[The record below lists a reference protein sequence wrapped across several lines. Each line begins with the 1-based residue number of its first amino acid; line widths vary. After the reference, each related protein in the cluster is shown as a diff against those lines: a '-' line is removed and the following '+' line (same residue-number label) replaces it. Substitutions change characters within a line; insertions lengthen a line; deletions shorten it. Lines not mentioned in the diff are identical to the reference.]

1 MMTRV
6 RGRKVA
12 AGVFLT
18 VTVTNHEHGLPS
30 TARSLA
36 RSRFSPL
43 SSFASQQILIAA
55 LLPLC
60 YGGRRHVRQGT
71 RMLATEFWKTV
82 MMDRSEFL
90 DRLIALLAAEDIRLP
105 LADPQDVLQGKI
117 WAATGPAR
125 RASKRLKDLAGI
137 ARLLEVAPH
146 LRLLVPDEILAK
158 IQ

>member
-1 MMTRV
+1 
-6 RGRKVA
+6 
-12 AGVFLT
+12 
-18 VTVTNHEHGLPS
+18 
-30 TARSLA
+30 
-36 RSRFSPL
+36 
-43 SSFASQQILIAA
+43 
-55 LLPLC
+55 
-60 YGGRRHVRQGT
+60 
-71 RMLATEFWKTV
+71 MLATEFWKTV